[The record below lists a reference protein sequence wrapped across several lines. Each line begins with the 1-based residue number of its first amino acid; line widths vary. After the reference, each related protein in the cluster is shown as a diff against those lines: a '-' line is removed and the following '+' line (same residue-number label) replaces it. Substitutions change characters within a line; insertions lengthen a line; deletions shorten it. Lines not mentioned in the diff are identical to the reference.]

1 MILLAIWMTEN
12 LTQFQSQKHI
22 RFLCATRWF
31 YQRCLMVVWF
41 WMLCEVLRSPTL
53 RTELLLFDVRCLG
66 VCPTWIVYQVVTK
79 AALFKTGKRLLS
91 CTQFQHFSVLFGQ
104 SAEARSVPLDTARG
118 VLATLESMQAT
129 DYVKLPEAV
138 MSCLFFL
145 SKFMCLCRFCVLLW
159 EQLCFTSV
167 SFSGK
172 WCTTG
177 ESRSS
182 CPLWVGTGTPRE
194 MAEVATLQI
203 ADRIHLGDTV
213 KCKFDKVPLSAD
225 TSIEWALPGN

>member
-1 MILLAIWMTEN
+1 
-12 LTQFQSQKHI
+12 
-22 RFLCATRWF
+22 
-31 YQRCLMVVWF
+31 MVVWF

-138 MSCLFFL
+138 MSCLFF
-145 SKFMCLCRFCVLLW
+145 CRSLYVFAGFVSCFEGNCV
-159 EQLCFTSV
+159 FTSV

-182 CPLWVGTGTPRE
+182 CPLWVGTGTLRE
-194 MAEVATLQI
+194 MAEVATPQI
-203 ADRIHLGDTV
+203 ADRIHLSDTV
-213 KCKFDKVPLSAD
+213 KCKFDKAPLSPH
-225 TSIEWALPGN
+225 TSIDFLATNWIVKVVVCNL